1 MGAGS
6 AYKQMIVYLFT
17 TFLRYKIMV
26 PLEPVMLVSICPF
39 NKHLENNAL
48 CNDGL
53 VNLVMEWRTLIL

>member
-26 PLEPVMLVSICPF
+26 PLEPVMLVSIC
-39 NKHLENNAL
+39 HLINT
-48 CNDGL
+48 
-53 VNLVMEWRTLIL
+53 WRTTPYVMTVW